1 MIDED
6 HPLRRFAD
14 PWLAGHVSDPPEHWT
29 TEAYLRARERA
40 DIAILDLYGL
50 PPYPSELTIA
60 RRLLDLNESGAGAE

>member
-40 DIAILDLYGL
+40 DIAILDLYGFL
-50 PPYPSELTIA
+50 CLA
-60 RRLLDLNESGAGAE
+60 FSG